1 MFENF
6 NPLVYF
12 SKMSSTINQLQLLQQ
27 NLQNILLQKQQL
39 QNQQAEIN
47 SALEGL
53 MNTEKAYKI
62 LGNIM
67 IAFPKEKLLH
77 DLEDQN
83 KMAALRLKNVMVH
96 EEKIKKSIQELQKEV
111 VTELGK
117 KNE

>member
-1 MFENF
+1 
-6 NPLVYF
+6 
-12 SKMSSTINQLQLLQQ
+12 MSSTINQLQLLQQ
-27 NLQNILLQKQQL
+27 NLQSILLQKQQL

-62 LGNIM
+62 LGHIM
-67 IAFPKEKLLH
+67 IASPKEKLLQ

-83 KMAALRLKNVMVH
+83 KMASLRLKNVITQ
-96 EEKIKKSIQELQKEV
+96 EEKIKKSMEEYHKEELKK
-111 VTELGK
+111 LGN